1 MGATPPNKMG
11 TQTHTH
17 MTTHRTTLAT
27 LASTQT
33 LPPQEER
40 QEGTMGGRATM
51 TGTTVVRVM
60 TTTGT
65 WVMELEG
72 REGETEEA
80 EEE

>member
-27 LASTQT
+27 LANTHT

-51 TGTTVVRVM
+51 TGTTVVREMM
-60 TTTGT
+60 TIGT
-65 WVMELEG
+65 LIMELEG
-72 REGETEEA
+72 RKGGTEE
-80 EEE
+80 EEEE

>member
-1 MGATPPNKMG
+1 
-11 TQTHTH
+11 

-27 LASTQT
+27 LANTHT

-40 QEGTMGGRATM
+40 EEGTMGGRATM

-65 WVMELEG
+65 QVMELEG
-72 REGETEEA
+72 WEGEREED
-80 EEE
+80 EEEQEEE